1 MYNGE
6 ALISV
11 AQVCQSRSPELLEQ
25 RNRKL
30 AVEMKI
36 VEQARAESR
45 KEVAAMEQMKQHA
58 RDAFLSGAA
67 ATEEEFERCWPE
79 LRNQIF
85 RQRAKAAAQGLGISV
100 GQRTDQARLN

>member
-1 MYNGE
+1 MHSSGAVKKVRLQEQQARLSE
-6 ALISV
+6 A
-11 AQVCQSRSPELLEQ
+11 
-25 RNRKL
+25 
-30 AVEMKI
+30 EMKI

-79 LRNQIF
+79 LRSDMF
-85 RQRAKAAAQGLGISV
+85 RH
-100 GQRTDQARLN
+100 QAHHGMTMCR